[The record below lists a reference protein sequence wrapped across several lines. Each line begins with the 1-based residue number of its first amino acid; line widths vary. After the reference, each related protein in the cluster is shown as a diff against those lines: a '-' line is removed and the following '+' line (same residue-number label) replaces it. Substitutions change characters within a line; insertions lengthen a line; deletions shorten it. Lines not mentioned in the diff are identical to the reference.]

1 MLHVYFL
8 RVYHFSKIHVCL
20 LCHVYRNARAILS
33 NFKSTNIDN
42 KVSWKNYVN
51 AYRFYITLQNI
62 IEYLFQTAINFV
74 SQLSKYTKLF
84 TLFKCFTPRQRTAR
98 AYIMQV
104 VDLKTKRTN
113 DHAPHKRRT

>member
-42 KVSWKNYVN
+42 KVGK
-51 AYRFYITLQNI
+51 YRFYITLQNI

-104 VDLKTKRTN
+104 VDLKTNRTN